1 MASIGSRRASGSS
14 RGWKISAFS
23 RRSSRT
29 RTWCRM
35 AIVPAS
41 SSSHTSPTSG
51 TSTPRLWR
59 SRPSRRCAQGQR
71 RSCRRIGKRPPSSGW
86 RTSSPGASPASSG
99 GVTRFR
105 RGMGRM
111 ARPSW
116 PRAKTKPSATR
127 SAITSSRRSFRRSR
141 GARWRSIPPS
151 AKASSPAMKTC
162 STPGSPRRYGRSRR
176 SAGLMRRRRSSATIR
191 PMRW

>member
-59 SRPSRRCAQGQR
+59 SRRLKRSAAVRRH
-71 RSCRRIGKRPPSSGW
+71 SCRRIGKRPISSGW

-127 SAITSSRRSFRRSR
+127 SAITSSRRSLRRSR
-141 GARWRSIPPS
+141 GARWRSILQS
-151 AKASSPAMKTC
+151 AKVSSPAMKMC
-162 STPGSPRRYGRSRR
+162 SIPGSPPHCGRSRR
-176 SAGLMRRRRSSATIR
+176 WAGPMRRRRSSATTR